1 MTCARAS
8 SPPASQLTP
17 AIWSRVSARPRSG
30 TTRCRVIAR
39 HSTGKACTR
48 WRWIR
53 TRRVVTRKKARP
65 RGPTCAACA
74 ARSARSMST
83 TPPSSSRA
91 SARLPRLHHMPEARA
106 MVEAAL
112 QIELCDQR
120 GELRRLADFRGKNL
134 VVYFYPMD
142 DTPGCT
148 VEGKEF
154 RDRFE
159 QFEGLD
165 AVIVGVSTD
174 SVERHRAFAEKHAF
188 PFILL
193 ADTDGDLASAF
204 GVFGGGR
211 AA

>member
-1 MTCARAS
+1 
-8 SPPASQLTP
+8 
-17 AIWSRVSARPRSG
+17 
-30 TTRCRVIAR
+30 
-39 HSTGKACTR
+39 
-48 WRWIR
+48 
-53 TRRVVTRKKARP
+53 
-65 RGPTCAACA
+65 
-74 ARSARSMST
+74 
-83 TPPSSSRA
+83 
-91 SARLPRLHHMPEARA
+91 MPEDRETL
-106 MVEAAL
+106 EAAL

-204 GVFGGGR
+204 GVFGGGLATRSTFVLDHNLHVRR
-211 AA
+211 AFHEVTPRGHAQNVLNFLRTLVESYRMLGG